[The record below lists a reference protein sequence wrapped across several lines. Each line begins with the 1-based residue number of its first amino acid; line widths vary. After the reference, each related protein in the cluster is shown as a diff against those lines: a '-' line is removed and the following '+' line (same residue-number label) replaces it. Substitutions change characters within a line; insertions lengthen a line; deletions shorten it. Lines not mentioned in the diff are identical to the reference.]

1 MTRTLPSLVAFLVI
15 AACGDP
21 TATRQP
27 AAPTPDAASA
37 VRASSA
43 GENQQLA
50 ALRATLGPLHRFEAA
65 QQAGWDNQFP
75 PGCFF
80 NADSGGMGFHYLNAQ
95 NMGVLDP
102 ARPQLLIFEP
112 EKNGQRKLVGVEFI
126 LPGDPTDTPP
136 VLFEQQ
142 FKYNFTFSVW
152 ALHVWALEAN
162 PRGTYANW
170 NPKVSCQYSATPPKT
185 MHH

>member
-1 MTRTLPSLVAFLVI
+1 MTPLLAGFLLI

-21 TATRQP
+21 TASNQP
-27 AAPTPDAASA
+27 AAPAPGAAST
-37 VRASSA
+37 VRGASA
-43 GENQQLA
+43 GENQDLA
-50 ALRATLGPLHRFEAA
+50 TLRATLGPLHRFDAA
-65 QQAGWDNQFP
+65 QRAGWDDQFP
-75 PGCFF
+75 PGCFV
-80 NADSGGMGFHYLNAQ
+80 NADSGGMGFHYLNAR

-136 VLFEQQ
+136 VLFEQTLT
-142 FKYNFTFSVW
+142 YNFTFKVW
-152 ALHVWALEAN
+152 ALHVWALVSN
-162 PRGTYANW
+162 PGGTYAYW
-170 NPKVSCQYSATPPKT
+170 TPKVSCRYSATPPKT